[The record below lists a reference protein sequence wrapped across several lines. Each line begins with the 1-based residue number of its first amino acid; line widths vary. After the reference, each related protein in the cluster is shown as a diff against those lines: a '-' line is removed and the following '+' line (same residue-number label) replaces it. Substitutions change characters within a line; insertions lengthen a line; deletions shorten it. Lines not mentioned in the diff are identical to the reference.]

1 MESKKKKKKIKWIE
15 YDELQSYTL
24 DCGLDLGLGCRMQ
37 MRWCGWVHVG
47 HVIGFFFFFT
57 SCVHPFPFKTV
68 MFFCLTMCAK
78 NENLK

>member
-1 MESKKKKKKIKWIE
+1 MESKKKKKKKIKWIE

-47 HVIGFFFFFT
+47 HVIGFFFLLLVYILF
-57 SCVHPFPFKTV
+57 
-68 MFFCLTMCAK
+68 L
-78 NENLK
+78 LKRWCSFV